1 MSHIKRISFLIRTK
15 NKSLSVPFFTNQINY
30 CVHARSLIRT
40 NTKSFMIRGGASPV
54 HCCQMTA
61 MTTMISWDFHCKLM
75 LIRELKPWRSTYDI
89 SGILAGSAT
98 GLKSNCAHG
107 IGARRVVQLDSGRR
121 VSIARVGSK
130 WGGEKG
136 LIVKKSWSK
145 TSPKPCI
152 ISKYVDTTCRNYVF
166 NG

>member
-98 GLKSNCAHG
+98 GCSSTRNDFEINHPPAICVCIHTWSSIWIDRGVYQLWDGS
-107 IGARRVVQLDSGRR
+107 IGR
-121 VSIARVGSK
+121 
-130 WGGEKG
+130 WN
-136 LIVKKSWSK
+136 K
-145 TSPKPCI
+145 T
-152 ISKYVDTTCRNYVF
+152 DCRY
-166 NG
+166 